1 MSAFERLDAWKVC
14 HELVLAL
21 HRFIKSLPDSQQD
34 DALICDVMRAAILAT
49 AKIARGSGTHHRRM
63 FQRCVDLAAGQ
74 LGELGY
80 HLMMAREFGVLPP
93 EKWKEFDVLR
103 GRAVFYTFKLY
114 ISLGVS
120 PDAGTSPDT
129 EGEGVRDP

>member
-49 AKIARGSGTHHRRM
+49 GKIARGRAPTIGGCFSG
-63 FQRCVDLAAGQ
+63 A
-74 LGELGY
+74 
-80 HLMMAREFGVLPP
+80 
-93 EKWKEFDVLR
+93 
-103 GRAVFYTFKLY
+103 
-114 ISLGVS
+114 S
-120 PDAGTSPDT
+120 TSPPAT
-129 EGEGVRDP
+129 SASSATIS

>member
-1 MSAFERLDAWKVC
+1 MSAFERLDAWKVR

-34 DALICDVMRAAILAT
+34 DALICDVMRTAILAT
-49 AKIARGSGTHHRRM
+49 AKIARGSGAHHRRM
-63 FQRCVDLAAGQ
+63 FQRCVDLAAGH

-93 EKWKEFDVLR
+93 EKWKEFDALR

-114 ISLGVS
+114 ISLGMR